1 MKLSTPA
8 AVLLGLCAA
17 TTGEAQGRAQDR
29 AESRMRF
36 AAMDKNRDGVI
47 ARTEW
52 QGSNRSFDVH
62 DWNNDGVLS
71 GDEVRPGARRSQR
84 RANEDEEFDSAERE
98 YEFTNWT
105 AEGFRQLDHN
115 QDNRITREEWHF
127 APEGFR
133 RADHNR
139 DTVISRAEFLN
150 ETPGEDDDRGDRF
163 AWLDTNN
170 DGRISRAEWHG
181 TAERFAA
188 LDDNRDNVLTRAEMR
203 GSNDPPPDLFAS
215 VDVNKDGSVSTEEWH
230 WSRAS
235 FTARDA
241 NRDGRLSREEFTG
254 TTAQNQQAA
263 YRAGQERGLTDGRA
277 AGREDRQRNQG
288 WDLEGQR
295 ELETAD
301 AGYQARFGSRQEYQ
315 AGYREGF
322 RRGYR
327 EGWNQR

>member
-1 MKLSTPA
+1 MKLITMA
-8 AVLLGLCAA
+8 AVVSGLCAA
-17 TTGEAQGRAQDR
+17 ATSVDAQDR
-29 AESRMRF
+29 GQAKMRF
-36 AAMDKNRDGVI
+36 AGMDRNNDGVI

-52 QGSNRSFDVH
+52 QGSNRSFDEH
-62 DWNNDGVLS
+62 DWNGDGVLS
-71 GDEVRPGARRSQR
+71 GEEVRPAGRRAQR

-115 QDNRITREEWHF
+115 RDNRITREEWHF

-150 ETPGEDDDRGDRF
+150 ETPGEDDDRTDRF
-163 AWLDTNN
+163 AWLDANN
-170 DGRISRAEWHG
+170 DGRVSRAEWHG

-188 LDDNRDNVLTRAEMR
+188 LDDDRDGALTRAEMR
-203 GSNDPPPDLFAS
+203 GSNDPPPDLFTS
-215 VDVNKDGSVSTEEWH
+215 VDVNRDGSISTEEWH

-235 FTARDA
+235 FTARDT
-241 NRDGRLSREEFTG
+241 NRDGRLSRDEFAG
-254 TTAQNQQAA
+254 GAPQKEQGAA
-263 YRAGQERGLTDGRA
+263 YRAGQERGLADGRA

-295 ELETAD
+295 ELESAD
-301 AGYQARFGSRQEYQ
+301 AGYQSRLGSRQEYQ
-315 AGYREGF
+315 AGYREAF